1 MDLQLGMQRE
11 YRCRLAMP
19 SFHVPRAH
27 ISGHWDPAA
36 LARWNAVIP
45 TCRLVC
51 RAGRPCAEITME
63 FGTRADAPAGKKVRV
78 SSLE

>member
-1 MDLQLGMQRE
+1 VSIAVVWLCLLFMFPG
-11 YRCRLAMP
+11 
-19 SFHVPRAH
+19 H